1 MKNNLLGKIIGK
13 RNIAVMIALLT
24 ATLTMA
30 GCSVDSL
37 TGEETS
43 IETEA
48 EGDANQAENQDSGS
62 NNKAENMSTDGA
74 PAGPGGATSGSSYTN
89 NGTAT
94 TGLLDTSD
102 MFSDRDLEQEA
113 DLTNAE
119 YITLTS
125 GEDVTISAEGV
136 YVISGTATDTSIIV
150 EADSAKVQLVLDGVS
165 ITNTDF
171 PAIYVK
177 EADKV
182 FVTTTDSENI
192 LKVTGSFTTDG
203 DENTDAVIYSKDDI
217 VLNGVGT
224 LTIESTA
231 NGISGKDDIKFT
243 GGTYVI
249 NVSEDAVEA
258 KDSIRISDGSFTIT
272 SGKDGFHSENSDDLT
287 LGFVYISGGNLTID
301 ADGDGIQA
309 TTVLMIDGGTID
321 INAAEC
327 LEGTFIQINGGDITL
342 YGTDDGINASSKST
356 SYDVVIEI
364 NGGNLSIEMA
374 SGDTDALDAHGSLI
388 VNGGNIDITAQF
400 AFDYDTNAEF
410 NGGTITVN
418 GEEVTD
424 ITESMTF
431 GGMGGGFGGGNGGPG
446 GKGGFQGNGDASS
459 GEFSGEFPGEPPEG
473 FNGEAPSGDFPGE
486 PPEGFNG
493 EAPSGE
499 MPSGQAPSG
508 DFQNGQGGP
517 GNKTGN

>member
-62 NNKAENMSTDGA
+62 NNKTENMSTDGA

-136 YVISGTATDTSIIV
+136 YVISGTATNTSIIV

-182 FVTTTDSENI
+182 FVTTTDSENV

-217 VLNGVGT
+217 VLNGVGS

-231 NGISGKDDIKFT
+231 NGISGKDDVKFT

-258 KDSIRISDGSFTIT
+258 KDSSGS
-272 SGKDGFHSENSDDLT
+272 
-287 LGFVYISGGNLTID
+287 
-301 ADGDGIQA
+301 A
-309 TTVLMIDGGTID
+309 
-321 INAAEC
+321 
-327 LEGTFIQINGGDITL
+327 
-342 YGTDDGINASSKST
+342 
-356 SYDVVIEI
+356 
-364 NGGNLSIEMA
+364 MA
-374 SGDTDALDAHGSLI
+374 LL
-388 VNGGNIDITAQF
+388 
-400 AFDYDTNAEF
+400 
-410 NGGTITVN
+410 
-418 GEEVTD
+418 
-424 ITESMTF
+424 
-431 GGMGGGFGGGNGGPG
+431 P
-446 GKGGFQGNGDASS
+446 
-459 GEFSGEFPGEPPEG
+459 
-473 FNGEAPSGDFPGE
+473 
-486 PPEGFNG
+486 
-493 EAPSGE
+493 
-499 MPSGQAPSG
+499 
-508 DFQNGQGGP
+508 
-517 GNKTGN
+517 